1 MELSNF
7 LANYKRVNNKVFSG
21 YDDNNFPFSCE
32 FNVFFIENVK
42 IISNVR
48 PLQRMSNMTKHAS
61 KAGKV
66 YPGDRVTLPI

>member
-1 MELSNF
+1 MII
-7 LANYKRVNNKVFSG
+7 FSLL
-21 YDDNNFPFSCE
+21 FRE

-61 KAGKV
+61 KAVKV
-66 YPGDRVTLPI
+66 YPGDRVTLPMKFTCRPELTLTRLLG